1 MPLLISSR
9 ETVRNELAGWFGSAY
24 EKLEIAAT
32 YNLILNAS
40 NMVRNGIGAALC
52 FDLDNISDA
61 LTFVPLS
68 PRLETG
74 RCWLGER
81 TRRFLRAAE
90 RFLRFL
96 KHTK

>member
-40 NMVRNGIGAALC
+40 NMVKNGIGAALC

-74 RCWLGER
+74 TVLAWKKDQ
-81 TRRFLRAAE
+81 TFSPAAE
-90 RFLRFL
+90 QFLRFL
-96 KHTK
+96 KHTT